1 VNLSDWIAA
10 ASLGV
15 ATAALAISVYAIG
28 RANKTTSAATLVS
41 LNEGFRQAWE
51 KYLQGLA
58 AGPDAAASYHL
69 AELLNLLEI
78 ACAIYLEGSLSGNSR
93 KLQVEYLDNALSL
106 LTSTPSVD
114 DQVLQLLQTERTFS
128 FIKKFLR
135 KVEKK
140 PSVLSVTIPP
150 KWYELKP

>member
-1 VNLSDWIAA
+1 VTPSDWIAA

-15 ATAALAISVYAIG
+15 AAAALAISVYAIV
-28 RANKTTSAATLVS
+28 RANKTTSAATLVT
-41 LNEGFRQAWE
+41 LNEGFRQGWE
-51 KYLQGLA
+51 KYLQGLTTE
-58 AGPDAAASYHL
+58 PDAASYHL

-78 ACAIYLEGSLSGNSR
+78 ACAIYLEGSVSGNSR
-93 KLQVEYLDNALSL
+93 KLLVEYLDNALSL
-106 LTSTPSVD
+106 LTSIPSVD
-114 DQVLQLLQTERTFS
+114 DQVLQLLQNEKTFS
-128 FIKKFLR
+128 FIKGFLG

>member
-1 VNLSDWIAA
+1 MNPSDWIAA

-15 ATAALAISVYAIG
+15 AAAALAISVYAIV
-28 RANKTTSAATLVS
+28 RANKTTFAATLIT

-58 AGPDAAASYHL
+58 TEPDAANYNL

-78 ACAIYLEGSLSGNSR
+78 ACAIYLEESVSGNSR
-93 KLQVEYLDNALSL
+93 KLLSEYLDNVLPL
-106 LTSTPSVD
+106 LTTTPSVN

-128 FIKKFLR
+128 FIKKFLK
-135 KVEKK
+135 KVKNN

-150 KWYELKP
+150 KWYELEP